1 MELQKIAVCHG
12 GRCSLKG
19 SDHMKR
25 SIEDLWRQR
34 YADTYPQVQIVA
46 AGCNGGCDQGI
57 IVIVNDTVVGKHADT
72 KFIEALF
79 EKPEE
84 TVTAIIE
91 AESSDQATLERIVA
105 GELY

>member
-1 MELQKIAVCHG
+1 MTLDSIAVCHG

-25 SIEDLWRQR
+25 SIEDLWRMK
-34 YADTYPQVQIVA
+34 YAATYPQIKILPT
-46 AGCNGGCDQGI
+46 GCNGGCDQGI
-57 IVIVNDTVVGKHADT
+57 IVIVNGTVVGKHADT

-79 EKPEE
+79 ENPEQ

-91 AESSDQATLERIVA
+91 AESSDRATLERIVA
-105 GELY
+105 GELF